1 MSERQTI
8 LLVEDEKDVL
18 MVNARLFARRGYD
31 VRTAQSCTEAYQKL
45 KETPDLL
52 ILDIMLPDGSGYDI
66 CQAFRQNSDH
76 PVIFLSGKGQI
87 ADKVQGLQQGG
98 DYYLTKPYDTS
109 ELLAVVDMLLKRHL
123 QAVQKRQQA
132 SVICKGSLVLEVD
145 NSRALC
151 DGRDAGLTAR
161 DAGLTARDAG
171 LTAKEFSL
179 LLMLVRNE
187 EKVVSPQELYERVWG
202 MEAADD
208 VRTVR
213 FHIANLRKKLDA
225 DNAPDFDIVS
235 VYGKGYMFTTM
246 R

>member
-1 MSERQTI
+1 M
-8 LLVEDEKDVL
+8 
-18 MVNARLFARRGYD
+18 
-31 VRTAQSCTEAYQKL
+31 
-45 KETPDLL
+45 
-52 ILDIMLPDGSGYDI
+52 
-66 CQAFRQNSDH
+66 
-76 PVIFLSGKGQI
+76 
-87 ADKVQGLQQGG
+87 QGLQQGG

-179 LLMLVRNE
+179 LLMLVRNPE
-187 EKVVSPQELYERVWG
+187 QVFSPHELYEKVWG
-202 MEAADD
+202 MQAADD
-208 VRTVR
+208 VRTVC
-213 FHIANLRKKLDA
+213 FHIANLRKKLYA

>member
-161 DAGLTARDAG
+161 DAGLTA
-171 LTAKEFSL
+171 KEFSL

-187 EKVVSPQELYERVWG
+187 EKVVSPQEPYERVWG

>member
-1 MSERQTI
+1 M
-8 LLVEDEKDVL
+8 
-18 MVNARLFARRGYD
+18 
-31 VRTAQSCTEAYQKL
+31 
-45 KETPDLL
+45 
-52 ILDIMLPDGSGYDI
+52 
-66 CQAFRQNSDH
+66 
-76 PVIFLSGKGQI
+76 
-87 ADKVQGLQQGG
+87 
-98 DYYLTKPYDTS
+98 
-109 ELLAVVDMLLKRHL
+109 
-123 QAVQKRQQA
+123 
-132 SVICKGSLVLEVD
+132 LEVD

-151 DGRDAGLTAR
+151 DGR

>member
-151 DGRDAGLTAR
+151 DGRDAGLTA
-161 DAGLTARDAG
+161 
-171 LTAKEFSL
+171 KEFSL

-225 DNAPDFDIVS
+225 DNAPDLDIVS

>member
-1 MSERQTI
+1 MSERQTV

-161 DAGLTARDAG
+161 DAGLTA
-171 LTAKEFSL
+171 KEFSL

>member
-1 MSERQTI
+1 MSERQTV

-98 DYYLTKPYDTS
+98 DYYLTKPYDTG

-151 DGRDAGLTAR
+151 DGR

>member
-1 MSERQTI
+1 MSERQTV

-123 QAVQKRQQA
+123 QAVQKRQQV

-151 DGRDAGLTAR
+151 DGR

>member
-31 VRTAQSCTEAYQKL
+31 VRTAQSCTEAYPKL

-161 DAGLTARDAG
+161 DAGLTA
-171 LTAKEFSL
+171 KEFSL

>member
-1 MSERQTI
+1 MSERQTV

-98 DYYLTKPYDTS
+98 DYYLTNPYDTS

-151 DGRDAGLTAR
+151 DGR

>member
-1 MSERQTI
+1 MSERQTV

-123 QAVQKRQQA
+123 QAAQKRQQA

-151 DGRDAGLTAR
+151 DGR

>member
-1 MSERQTI
+1 M
-8 LLVEDEKDVL
+8 VEDEKDVL

-161 DAGLTARDAG
+161 DAGLTA
-171 LTAKEFSL
+171 KEFSL

>member
-1 MSERQTI
+1 MSERQTV

-18 MVNARLFARRGYD
+18 MVNARLFARRSYD

-66 CQAFRQNSDH
+66 CQTFRQNSDH
-76 PVIFLSGKGQI
+76 PVIFLSGKGQPS
-87 ADKVQGLQQGG
+87 DKVQGLQQGG

-161 DAGLTARDAG
+161 DAGLTA
-171 LTAKEFSL
+171 KEFSL

-213 FHIANLRKKLDA
+213 FHIAKMRKKLDA

>member
-151 DGRDAGLTAR
+151 DGRDAGLTA
-161 DAGLTARDAG
+161 
-171 LTAKEFSL
+171 KEFSL
-179 LLMLVRNE
+179 LLMLVRNSAFPHCQPAQ
-187 EKVVSPQELYERVWG
+187 KTRCRQRPRFRHCVGVWQRLHVHHHAVS
-202 MEAADD
+202 A
-208 VRTVR
+208 
-213 FHIANLRKKLDA
+213 
-225 DNAPDFDIVS
+225 IVS
-235 VYGKGYMFTTM
+235 FS
-246 R
+246 

>member
-123 QAVQKRQQA
+123 QAVQKRQQV

-161 DAGLTARDAG
+161 DAGLTA
-171 LTAKEFSL
+171 KEFSL
-179 LLMLVRNE
+179 LLMLVRKE

>member
-1 MSERQTI
+1 MSERQTV

-31 VRTAQSCTEAYQKL
+31 VRTAQSCTEAYPKL

-161 DAGLTARDAG
+161 DAGLTA
-171 LTAKEFSL
+171 KEFSL

>member
-161 DAGLTARDAG
+161 DAGLTA
-171 LTAKEFSL
+171 KEFSL

>member
-1 MSERQTI
+1 MSERQTV

-98 DYYLTKPYDTS
+98 DYYLTKPYDDATGNYEPTVRVYLPEKS
-109 ELLAVVDMLLKRHL
+109 KATGRAILCIPGGGAGNLLPNDRNRRAQRVERSRLR
-123 QAVQKRQQA
+123 
-132 SVICKGSLVLEVD
+132 
-145 NSRALC
+145 SRARP
-151 DGRDAGLTAR
+151 GG
-161 DAGLTARDAG
+161 G
-171 LTAKEFSL
+171 
-179 LLMLVRNE
+179 V
-187 EKVVSPQELYERVWG
+187 
-202 MEAADD
+202 
-208 VRTVR
+208 
-213 FHIANLRKKLDA
+213 
-225 DNAPDFDIVS
+225 
-235 VYGKGYMFTTM
+235 
-246 R
+246 

>member
-1 MSERQTI
+1 MSERQTV

-52 ILDIMLPDGSGYDI
+52 VLDIMLLDGSGYDI

-161 DAGLTARDAG
+161 DAGLTA
-171 LTAKEFSL
+171 KEFSL

>member
-1 MSERQTI
+1 MSERQTV

-52 ILDIMLPDGSGYDI
+52 VLDIMLPDGSGYDI

-98 DYYLTKPYDTS
+98 GYYLTKPYDTS

-151 DGRDAGLTAR
+151 DGR

>member
-161 DAGLTARDAG
+161 DAGLTA
-171 LTAKEFSL
+171 KEFSL

-187 EKVVSPQELYERVWG
+187 ENVVSPQELYERVWG

>member
-151 DGRDAGLTAR
+151 DGRDAGI
-161 DAGLTARDAG
+161 TARDAG

>member
-66 CQAFRQNSDH
+66 CQAFRQNSDY

-161 DAGLTARDAG
+161 DAGLTA
-171 LTAKEFSL
+171 KEFSL

-225 DNAPDFDIVS
+225 DNAPDFGIVS